1 MTTWWVIMGKRSDVD
16 GIISRSEKIRSRHE
30 RAGQSGSGSGETPE
44 KKERET
50 GALRIWFINY
60 STPVIFVGI
69 PMLILMPIFAVAVSA
84 SDDKSGVI
92 ALVLGGILSAGVL
105 YLVIHFLRTFPVTY
119 RAWHYRPDY
128 PAIGMDGLCGEI
140 GRDFWRNDAE
150 QWIDCGIEVKLKG
163 EAPEAAMA
171 FNAALVIFAAE
182 ANAAFYGASEAD
194 AGRDP
199 RKEWVQEN
207 LLASGSADGRVLFRM
222 KKFLCGELSAVAH
235 HFRNNLDI
243 VIITR
248 GQWSFS
254 VSRARYSGEGT
265 AS

>member
-1 MTTWWVIMGKRSDVD
+1 MGNGSEID
-16 GIISRSEKIRSRHE
+16 GIISRSEKIRAGKKRE
-30 RAGQSGSGSGETPE
+30 RERISGSGKRPE
-44 KKERET
+44 KKEREA

-60 STPVIFVGI
+60 STPVIFLGI

-84 SDDKSGVI
+84 SDGKSGVI
-92 ALVLGGILSAGVL
+92 ALVIGGILSAGVL

-128 PAIGMDGLCGEI
+128 PVVGMDGLYGEI

-150 QWIDCGIEVKLKG
+150 HWIDCGIGVKLKG
-163 EAPEAAMA
+163 EAPEAARA

-199 RKEWVQEN
+199 RKEWVQER

-222 KKFLCGELSAVAH
+222 KKFLCGELAAVAH
-235 HFRNNLDI
+235 HFRNDLDS
-243 VIITR
+243 VTIIR
-248 GQWSFS
+248 GPGSFS